1 MKALQT
7 SWRKGWREV
16 EPEDDGDEIFHALIA
31 RYAEPH
37 RAYHTLDHIRECLRQ
52 LDLARHLLSRAG
64 EAELAVWFHDAVY
77 DPTRNDNE
85 ARSAEWAKKVMG
97 ERQVAGPAIQRIGEL
112 IRMTTHHN
120 NHLTGDA
127 ALVCDADLA
136 ILGAEQPRFDA
147 YNSAIRL
154 EYAWVPEPAYQQG
167 RGAVLAA
174 FLSRPRIYHS
184 QFFYE
189 RLEQKAR
196 ANLRHAVARY
206 SS

>member
-1 MKALQT
+1 MKVLQT
-7 SWRKGWREV
+7 RWRKAWRKV
-16 EPEDDGDEIFHALIA
+16 DPEDDGDKIFYALIA

-52 LDLARHLLSRAG
+52 LDLARHLLWRAW
-64 EAELAVWFHDAVY
+64 EAELAIWFHDAVY

-85 ARSAEWAKKVMG
+85 ARSAAWAEKVLG
-97 ERQVAGPAIQRIGEL
+97 ERQVAGPVIQRIDEL
-112 IRMTTHHN
+112 IRLTTHHDD
-120 NHLTGDA
+120 HLTGDA
-127 ALVCDADLA
+127 ALVCDADLS

-167 RGAVLAA
+167 RGAVLAG

-184 QFFYE
+184 RFFYE

-196 ANLRHAVARY
+196 ANLRQAMARN